1 MSATTSGYRTIG
13 TAAPAPPPLSDSIAT
28 TAVDSSTIPP
38 VDSSSHPSADSSTAT
53 PVGRVKAVARGAGAA
68 MRGAGQATVNATVS
82 AKEAVSQL
90 IAGPNPSISPYTEP
104 LNPHAPLE
112 LNDRVQL
119 VWASCR
125 DWSEFIDW
133 KAFGTPEAAEVKLRV
148 GHNVEVFF
156 YNYLMVG
163 MALLGVFAL
172 FHPVRA
178 LLLAVTVVAGML
190 LYILY
195 PDDYVVTE
203 NFTFNR
209 MMKHAVMAVL
219 ALLILTVG
227 GVFALLFWVFMAF
240 WPLVLLHAFLREHTP
255 ASTETPAV

>member
-13 TAAPAPPPLSDSIAT
+13 TAAPASTPLADSLTSAT
-28 TAVDSSTIPP
+28 VDSSAIPP
-38 VDSSSHPSADSSTAT
+38 VDSSSQPSADSTASTT
-53 PVGRVKAVARGAGAA
+53 VRRVQAVARGAEAA
-68 MRGAGQATVNATVS
+68 MRGAGQATVNATVN

-90 IAGPNPSISPYTEP
+90 IAGPNPTISPNTEP
-104 LNPHAPLE
+104 LNPHVPLE
-112 LNDRVQL
+112 LNDRIQL
-119 VWASCR
+119 VWAGCR
-125 DWSEFIDW
+125 DWSEFLDL

-172 FHPVRA
+172 FHPIRA
-178 LLLAVTVVAGML
+178 LLLAVTIVAGML

-203 NFTFNR
+203 NFTVNR

-255 ASTETPAV
+255 ASTETLTV